1 MLSLDG
7 FIKQCREHIDKGEPF
22 LAYWHARGF
31 ALLRTGVV
39 ILEEYDV
46 YVDDRETHKM
56 QKRHAK
62 TGPERDHLI
71 LTARRN
77 GERIDHIGIVPKPR
91 KVKAG
96 TISGMRKTI
105 AKMRKDPRTA
115 GTLHVVEYD
124 GAGVSIDGGPE
135 LEALL

>member
-7 FIKQCREHIDKGEPF
+7 FIKQCREHIDKGELF

-31 ALLRTGVV
+31 ALLRTGTVAV
-39 ILEEYDV
+39 DEFDV
-46 YVDDRETHKM
+46 YIEDSKTFKTRKL
-56 QKRHAK
+56 HAK
-62 TGPERDHLI
+62 TGSERDLFI
-71 LTARRN
+71 GAARRK
-77 GERIDHIGIVPKPR
+77 GERIDRVVTVPKPR
-91 KVKAG
+91 KAKAG
-96 TISGMRKTI
+96 TIS
-105 AKMRKDPRTA
+105 KMRKAIIQMQKDPRIA